1 MAETNLM
8 SAASALTTKQLQQKL
23 SSEKKSEHPVLLL
36 FEIPSTRV
44 VENQLS
50 KYVVYEVVVMLSGSF
65 DSRRVSV
72 ERRYSDFLRLQ
83 RLLLQE
89 FDSALEDVSPP
100 PKLLSGNFCAA
111 VLLQR
116 RLALQDYLAK
126 LFSTRCVRRSPLFAA
141 FFTDAEQRGALVL
154 LRGGQFS
161 PALRQLEDVLALQNP
176 QVCFLSPEPELSGL
190 LVCFPSQEKL
200 QCWQSP
206 ALRLPTL
213 CALAVCHC
221 DLQQHQEALD
231 AAQRALP
238 VARRCGLRS
247 HRAALLRLLM
257 DLSYRLG
264 LPGARL
270 QDELQGLQD
279 RPPSLKDD
287 PPTLK
292 ELVIQQFT

>member
-1 MAETNLM
+1 MAETDLM
-8 SAASALTTKQLQQKL
+8 SAASVLTTKQLQQKL
-23 SSEKKSEHPVLLL
+23 SSEKKSERPVLLL
-36 FEIPSTRV
+36 FEIPSARV

-100 PKLLSGNFCAA
+100 PKLLSGNFCTA

-161 PALRQLEDVLALQNP
+161 LALRQLEDVLALQCLCCRRSCSAGRVP
-176 QVCFLSPEPELSGL
+176 PSACQRSAPWLSVTATCS
-190 LVCFPSQEKL
+190 SIRRR
-200 QCWQSP
+200 WMR
-206 ALRLPTL
+206 LRG
-213 CALAVCHC
+213 
-221 DLQQHQEALD
+221 
-231 AAQRALP
+231 
-238 VARRCGLRS
+238 RCL
-247 HRAALLRLLM
+247 
-257 DLSYRLG
+257 
-264 LPGARL
+264 LPGAAACVATGRL
-270 QDELQGLQD
+270 CCA
-279 RPPSLKDD
+279 S
-287 PPTLK
+287 
-292 ELVIQQFT
+292 

>member
-65 DSRRVSV
+65 DSSRVSV

-89 FDSALEDVSPP
+89 FDSTLEDVSPP

-126 LFSTRCVRRSPLFAA
+126 LFSTRCVRYSPLFAA

-161 PALRQLEDVLALQNP
+161 PALRQLEDVLALQC
-176 QVCFLSPEPELSGL
+176 VCCRRSCSVGRVPPSACQRSVPWLSVTATCS
-190 LVCFPSQEKL
+190 SIRRR
-200 QCWQSP
+200 WMR
-206 ALRLPTL
+206 LRG
-213 CALAVCHC
+213 
-221 DLQQHQEALD
+221 
-231 AAQRALP
+231 
-238 VARRCGLRS
+238 RCL
-247 HRAALLRLLM
+247 
-257 DLSYRLG
+257 
-264 LPGARL
+264 LPGAAACGATGR
-270 QDELQGLQD
+270 
-279 RPPSLKDD
+279 RCCAS
-287 PPTLK
+287 
-292 ELVIQQFT
+292 

>member
-190 LVCFPSQEKL
+190 LVCFPSQCMCCRRSCSAGRVPPSACQRSVPWL
-200 QCWQSP
+200 SVTATCSSIRRRWMR
-206 ALRLPTL
+206 LRG
-213 CALAVCHC
+213 
-221 DLQQHQEALD
+221 
-231 AAQRALP
+231 
-238 VARRCGLRS
+238 RCL
-247 HRAALLRLLM
+247 
-257 DLSYRLG
+257 
-264 LPGARL
+264 LPGAAACGATGQRCCA
-270 QDELQGLQD
+270 
-279 RPPSLKDD
+279 S
-287 PPTLK
+287 
-292 ELVIQQFT
+292 

>member
-161 PALRQLEDVLALQNP
+161 PALRQLEDVLALQ
-176 QVCFLSPEPELSGL
+176 
-190 LVCFPSQEKL
+190 EKL